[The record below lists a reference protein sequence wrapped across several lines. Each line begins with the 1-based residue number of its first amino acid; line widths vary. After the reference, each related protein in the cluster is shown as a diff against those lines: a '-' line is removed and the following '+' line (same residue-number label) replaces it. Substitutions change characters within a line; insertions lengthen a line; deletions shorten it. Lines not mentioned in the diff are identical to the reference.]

1 MINRNYND
9 ILSHDIRLVAILVVN
24 KQVLFYYKFS
34 SLLLDDIISWGNC
47 MESYFIQFYDPF
59 YLTVHFLFELNDRS

>member
-9 ILSHDIRLVAILVVN
+9 ILSHDIRLIAILVVK
-24 KQVLFYYKFS
+24 KQVMFFYKFS

-47 MESYFIQFYDPF
+47 MESSFIQFYDLF
-59 YLTVHFLFELNDRS
+59 YLIDLNSMI